1 MSRIEHRFAQRRA
14 ESRKTLVTYI
24 TGGDPNPG
32 ATVPMM
38 HELVAA
44 GADVIEIGMPF
55 SDPMADGPVIQSAC
69 DRALAHGTGIAGVMQ
84 MIRDFRRDDQDTPVV
99 LMGYLNPIEQ
109 TGYAHFAREAA
120 AAGVDGVLT
129 VDLPPEEG
137 NELVPALAEHDL
149 DPIWLIAPTTSIERI
164 RSICDNAKGFVYYVS
179 IKGVT
184 GAATLDV
191 ANVGEHVDAIRAA
204 TQLPVGVG
212 FGVRNGEDAGHL
224 GQIADAVVVGSAI
237 VERIGQHADDAPAA
251 LAAVGAFVRSLRA
264 GLDAPA
270 LEAAL

>member
-14 ESRKTLVTYI
+14 ENRTTLVTYV
-24 TGGDPNPG
+24 TGGDPNPQ
-32 ATVPMM
+32 ATLPVM

-69 DRALAHGTGIAGVMQ
+69 DRALAQGTGITGVLQ
-84 MIRDFRRDDQDTPVV
+84 IIRDFRRTDGDTPVV

-109 TGYAHFAREAA
+109 TGYATFAREAA

-137 NELVPALAEHDL
+137 NELVAALAEHAL

-164 RSICDNAKGFVYYVS
+164 RAICDYARGFIYYVS
-179 IKGVT
+179 LKGVT

-191 ANVGEHVDAIRAA
+191 DSVSSHVDSIRTA

-212 FGVRNGEDAGHL
+212 FGVRDGADAGRL
-224 GQIADAVVVGSAI
+224 GQVADAVVVGSAI
-237 VERIGQHADDAPAA
+237 VSRFAENANDQAA
-251 LAAVGAFVRSLRA
+251 LVAAVGEITRDLRQ
-264 GLDAPA
+264 GLDNAVV
-270 LEAAL
+270 EAAL

>member
-14 ESRKTLVTYI
+14 ENRRTLVTYL
-24 TGGDPNPG
+24 TGGDPHPE

-44 GADVIEIGMPF
+44 GADVIEVGMPF
-55 SDPMADGPVIQSAC
+55 SDPMADGPVIQAAC
-69 DRALAHGTGIAGVMQ
+69 DRALAHGTGIQGVLE
-84 MIRDFRRDDQDTPVV
+84 MIRAFRHEDQDTPVV

-109 TGYAHFAREAA
+109 TGYLDFARSAA

-137 NELVPALAEHDL
+137 HDLVSALAEHDL

-164 RSICDNAKGFVYYVS
+164 QSICDHARGFIYYIS
-179 IKGVT
+179 LKGVT

-191 ANVGEHVDAIRAA
+191 DSVASHIDAIRQA

-212 FGVRNGEDAGHL
+212 FGVRDGADAGRL
-224 GQIADAVVVGSAI
+224 GQVADAVVVGSAI
-237 VERIGQHADDAPAA
+237 VSRVADNAEDMNAMRAE
-251 LAAVGAFVRSLRA
+251 VGGFTRSLRA
-264 GLDAPA
+264 GLDGLP
-270 LEAAL
+270 LETAS